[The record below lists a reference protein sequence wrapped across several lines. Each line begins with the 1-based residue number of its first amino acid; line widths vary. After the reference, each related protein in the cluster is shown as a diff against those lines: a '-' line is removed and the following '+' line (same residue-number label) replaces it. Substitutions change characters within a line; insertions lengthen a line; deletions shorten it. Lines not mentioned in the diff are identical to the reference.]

1 MHDRDHAQ
9 DKAPDTAA
17 AERAPAA
24 APQVPAALAL
34 QRKIGNRA
42 FGQLISRATSPE
54 ESVEMLDP
62 AINGAHVDAEQISRV
77 FLPFSK
83 DQEGFDKMA
92 EAYETKMET
101 PLKGA
106 LESRLGAE
114 DLFEVE
120 KRVPWRGYP
129 AAEGRVRRRRGAPDA
144 ARVGPP
150 ALGCRTWAQPYR
162 IPSARS

>member
-1 MHDRDHAQ
+1 VHDREHTQ
-9 DKAPDTAA
+9 DASPDTA
-17 AERAPAA
+17 AERAPAV

-42 FGQLISRATSPE
+42 FGRLVARATPE
-54 ESVEMLDP
+54 DAVELLDP
-62 AINGAHVDAEQISRV
+62 AINGAHVDVEQISRT
-77 FLPFSK
+77 FLPFSQ

-106 LESRLGAE
+106 LESRLWSE

-120 KRVPWRGYP
+120 KRVPWRGF
-129 AAEGRVRRRRGAPDA
+129 
-144 ARVGPP
+144 PP
-150 ALGCRTWAQPYR
+150 AKDEGGGGA
-162 IPSARS
+162 AA